1 MFTKQ
6 KCYVLFSF
14 YNFFQKMIF
23 IPINF
28 TFVCYIQFT
37 KGRFF
42 TFCSILC
49 FGVCLC
55 FLIISAGGD
64 TGVRELFF
72 DFFY

>member
-37 KGRFF
+37 NGRF
-42 TFCSILC
+42 IL
-49 FGVCLC
+49 FV
-55 FLIISAGGD
+55 
-64 TGVRELFF
+64 LFSVSGF
-72 DFFY
+72 AYVF

>member
-14 YNFFQKMIF
+14 YIFFQKMIF

-37 KGRFF
+37 NGRFLLF
-42 TFCSILC
+42 VLFSVSMVDC
-49 FGVCLC
+49 V
-55 FLIISAGGD
+55 
-64 TGVRELFF
+64 FF
-72 DFFY
+72 DYIRW

>member
-14 YNFFQKMIF
+14 YIFFQKMIF

-37 KGRFF
+37 NGRFY
-42 TFCSILC
+42 
-49 FGVCLC
+49 
-55 FLIISAGGD
+55 FLFYSLFRG
-64 TGVRELFF
+64 LLMFF
-72 DFFY
+72 DYIRW

>member
-14 YNFFQKMIF
+14 YIFFQKMIF

-37 KGRFF
+37 NSRF
-42 TFCSILC
+42 L
-49 FGVCLC
+49 
-55 FLIISAGGD
+55 
-64 TGVRELFF
+64 LFVLF
-72 DFFY
+72 SVSGFAYVF

>member
-14 YNFFQKMIF
+14 YIFFQKMIF

-37 KGRFF
+37 NG
-42 TFCSILC
+42 
-49 FGVCLC
+49 C
-55 FLIISAGGD
+55 FLLFVLISVSMVAC
-64 TGVRELFF
+64 VF
-72 DFFY
+72 

>member
-14 YNFFQKMIF
+14 YIFFQKMIF

-37 KGRFF
+37 N
-42 TFCSILC
+42 
-49 FGVCLC
+49 VC
-55 FLIISAGGD
+55 FLLFVLFSVSMVD
-64 TGVRELFF
+64 CVFF
-72 DFFY
+72 DYIRR

>member
-14 YNFFQKMIF
+14 YIFFQKMIF

-37 KGRFF
+37 NGCFLLF
-42 TFCSILC
+42 VLFSISMVAC
-49 FGVCLC
+49 V
-55 FLIISAGGD
+55 FLIISAGD
-64 TGVRELFF
+64 TGVRGLFF

>member
-37 KGRFF
+37 NGRFF
-42 TFCSILC
+42 Y
-49 FGVCLC
+49 
-55 FLIISAGGD
+55 FLFYSLFRG
-64 TGVRELFF
+64 LLMFF
-72 DFFY
+72 DYIRW